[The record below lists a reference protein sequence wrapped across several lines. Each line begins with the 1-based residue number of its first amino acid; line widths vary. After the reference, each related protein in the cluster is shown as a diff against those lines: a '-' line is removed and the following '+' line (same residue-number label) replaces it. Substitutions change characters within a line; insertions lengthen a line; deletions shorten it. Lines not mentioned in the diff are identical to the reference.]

1 MDLPQ
6 GGPHS
11 NPASP
16 SVHWTGQ
23 FPSLL
28 GAPCGPSVST
38 RQTQQCSALSL
49 LYSLVTDRI
58 RDLHELTNRFCL
70 DHNIYLS
77 GGCCLYVHMSH
88 FTPGFSFKSRNA
100 RKTVGPRCYMLHR
113 VIRVFKTFQGL
124 LGFRDTTKAHRLGR
138 KK

>member
-6 GGPHS
+6 GGPHH
-11 NPASP
+11 NTASP

-28 GAPCGPSVST
+28 GASCGPSVST

-77 GGCCLYVHMSH
+77 GGCCLHVNMSH
-88 FTPGFSFKSRNA
+88 FTSDFFFKSRNA
-100 RKTVGPRCYMLHR
+100 GTQWVHDATCS
-113 VIRVFKTFQGL
+113 TGL
-124 LGFRDTTKAHRLGR
+124 SECLRPSRGSKGSGTPLKHTD
-138 KK
+138 